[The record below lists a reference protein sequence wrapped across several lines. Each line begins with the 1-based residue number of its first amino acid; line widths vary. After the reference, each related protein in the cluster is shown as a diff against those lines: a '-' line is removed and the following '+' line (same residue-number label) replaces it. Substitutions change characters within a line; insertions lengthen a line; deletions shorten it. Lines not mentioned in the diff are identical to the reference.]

1 MTRTNGNLCGFYV
14 FVESEELKAKQGQKA
29 RKCTH
34 TNTHTQPTSQCLLF
48 DQSNKANY
56 KLRER
61 ERKKEEEKAAEWKK
75 RCLIFMF
82 KNKREKKATYQ

>member
-34 TNTHTQPTSQCLLF
+34 TNTHTHNRHRSVYYLISQTK
-48 DQSNKANY
+48 QITNW
-56 KLRER
+56 E
-61 ERKKEEEKAAEWKK
+61 KE
-75 RCLIFMF
+75 
-82 KNKREKKATYQ
+82 REKKKKKKNKQQSGKSVA